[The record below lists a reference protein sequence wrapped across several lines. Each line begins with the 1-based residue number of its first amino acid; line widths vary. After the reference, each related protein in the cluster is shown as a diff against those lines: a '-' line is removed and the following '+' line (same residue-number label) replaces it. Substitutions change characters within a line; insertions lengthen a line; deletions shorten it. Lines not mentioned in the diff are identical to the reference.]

1 MLTFNQKMLIILGIV
16 ISVVLVIYAISSVEK
31 GIQPQNQGQ
40 NQSQDQQINLQWNT
54 DLNSALNSAQ
64 KSKKLVF
71 IDFYT
76 DWCGYCK
83 QMDEETFTDPSVK
96 EKFAQ
101 KYVLVKINGD
111 QNPDLVS
118 DYKIYGYPTL
128 VILDSNGNEVKRQEG
143 FVTLAEI
150 LNIL

>member
-1 MLTFNQKMLIILGIV
+1 MLMILGVV
-16 ISVVLVIYAISSVEK
+16 ILGVIIIYAVSNIEK
-31 GIQPQNQGQ
+31 GAQTQPH
-40 NQSQDQQINLQWNT
+40 NQSQNQQITLQWNT
-54 DLNSALNSAQ
+54 NLNTSLTSAQ
-64 KSKKLVF
+64 KDNKLVF

-83 QMDEETFTDPSVK
+83 QLDEETFTDQAVK

-118 DYKIYGYPTL
+118 KYQIYGYPTL

-143 FVTLAEI
+143 FVTPSEI
-150 LNIL
+150 LSIL